1 MRSNKKAIKES
12 PSRFIFLL
20 FDVLMLIAVAF
31 VCFIPIWHI
40 MMGSISNPTNL
51 NVEKGLIFYPLANLD
66 FTPYRIILKYQKLW
80 MAYRNTILY
89 IISSCVLTGL
99 LTTIAGYVFS
109 RKRFH
114 FRNAFMLFIS
124 FTMLFNGGM
133 IPTYIVIRKLGMVDT
148 PFALV
153 IPGALTVFNIILMRT
168 SMENVPQDLEEAA
181 RIDGAS
187 DLTIRF
193 KVILPLC
200 KATFAV
206 IMLFT
211 AVARWNDYF
220 SALLYL
226 PTKSQYYPLQ
236 MVLREILITTT
247 SDITNSQDLQNKST
261 IYKKAIEYACIVVS
275 TLPILC
281 IYPFVQKYFVTGMT
295 IGAVKS

>member
-20 FDVLMLIAVAF
+20 FDVLMLITVAF

-187 DLTIRF
+187 DLTILF